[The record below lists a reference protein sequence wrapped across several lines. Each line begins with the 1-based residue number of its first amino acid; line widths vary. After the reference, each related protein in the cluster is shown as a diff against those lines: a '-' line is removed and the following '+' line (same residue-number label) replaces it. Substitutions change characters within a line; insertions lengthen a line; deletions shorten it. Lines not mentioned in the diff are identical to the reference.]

1 MGMGISV
8 RLGEGFAE
16 FVAEQ
21 VQSGRYASASE
32 VVEDGLRQLGCCELE
47 EWDAETLA
55 YYRREVQKG
64 LDDPVT
70 IDGEEAF
77 KMLDEVIA
85 SLESK
90 Q

>member
-1 MGMGISV
+1 MGISV

-55 YYRREVQKG
+55 YYRREVQKA
-64 LDDPVT
+64 LDNPVT
-70 IDGEEAF
+70 IDGDEAF
-77 KMLDEVIA
+77 KRLDA
-85 SLESK
+85 LLDHLDGK

>member
-1 MGMGISV
+1 MGISV

-21 VQSGRYASASE
+21 VQSGRYASTSE
-32 VVEDGLRQLGCCELE
+32 VVEDGLRHLGCCEPE

-55 YYRREVQKG
+55 YYRREVQKA
-64 LDDPVT
+64 LDDPAPS
-70 IDGEEAF
+70 IDGEEFF
-77 KMLDEVIA
+77 KELDE
-85 SLESK
+85 LLDHLDGK